1 LLIAGVFFLFYLGDF
16 YFLYHTCFQGSTRPV
31 KMKVR
36 NAIRRMEK
44 GEKMYIANIDTIFR
58 RNNDLVDD
66 LEFADRVKPWA
77 YNPYDPYA
85 VQMFLGF
92 GSEDKAET
100 TGNLEIM

>member
-1 LLIAGVFFLFYLGDF
+1 
-16 YFLYHTCFQGSTRPV
+16 
-31 KMKVR
+31 MKVR

-77 YNPYDPYA
+77 YDPYDPYA

-92 GSEDKAET
+92 GSKDMAET